1 MSSISANHSTYALG
15 SSHAEERA
23 SLWETPTLV
32 EMVWE
37 RQ

>member
-15 SSHAEERA
+15 SSHAEEHGRI
-23 SLWETPTLV
+23 WVTPAIV

-37 RQ
+37 RL